1 MQLILLGPPGSG
13 KGTLAAELA
22 LLYQIPHIS
31 TGDIFRKHIAGK
43 TALGSQVEDYIRRG
57 ALVPDTLTIAMV
69 QDRLNE
75 KDCAPGYLLDGFPRT
90 IPQAEALAAMPAV
103 RHQPLDV
110 VINLLVSDTTILRRL
125 SGRRHCS
132 GCGRNY
138 NTLSNPPIVPEVCDH
153 CGQRL
158 VQRPDDHAETVIR
171 RLQTYRQQTQ
181 PLIEYYRNKGLL
193 IDVDN
198 EGSAQRCY
206 ETVRGRLADWPAKA
220 GL

>member
-43 TALGSQVEDYIRRG
+43 TALGCQVEGYIRRG
-57 ALVPDTLTIAMV
+57 ALVPDDVTIAMV
-69 QDRLNE
+69 EDRLDE
-75 KDCAPGYLLDGFPRT
+75 EDCARGFLLDGFPRT
-90 IPQAEALAAMPAV
+90 IPQAETLEAMPAV
-103 RHQPLDV
+103 RRLPIDA
-110 VINLLVSDTTILRRL
+110 VINLQVSDATILRRL

-132 GCGRNY
+132 GCGRHY
-138 NTLSNPPIVPEVCDH
+138 NILSNPPKVQAICDH
-153 CGQRL
+153 CGQKL
-158 VQRPDDHAETVIR
+158 VQRQDDHAETVIR

-181 PLIEYYRNKGLL
+181 PLIDYYRNKNLL
-193 IDVDN
+193 IDADN
-198 EGSAQRCY
+198 EGSAQHCY
-206 ETVRGRLADWPAKA
+206 ETVRNRLADWPVKA

>member
-43 TALGSQVEDYIRRG
+43 TALGSQVEDYIQRG
-57 ALVPDTLTIAMV
+57 ALVPDELTIAMV
-69 QDRLNE
+69 QNRLNE
-75 KDCAPGYLLDGFPRT
+75 EDCAQGYLLDGFPRT
-90 IPQAEALAAMPAV
+90 IPQAEALEVIPAV
-103 RHQPLDV
+103 RHQQPDA
-110 VINLLVSDTTILRRL
+110 VINLQVSDATILRRL

-138 NTLSNPPIVPEVCDH
+138 NVLSNPPIIDGVCDH
-153 CGQRL
+153 CGRPL
-158 VQRPDDHAETVIR
+158 AQRPDDHAETVIR

-181 PLIEYYRNKGLL
+181 PLIEYYRSKGLL
-193 IDVDN
+193 FDVDN

-206 ETVRGRLADWPAKA
+206 EAVRKRLAEWLAKA